1 MCLQIEFREKAGI
14 MQDFLTTAVVAA
26 ILFGLAV
33 MAMAI
38 GLMLRGK
45 VMRGG
50 CGSSHDSEA
59 SDVGCDAC
67 SKKRLNL
74 CDEDAAAGLAGPAF
88 AATMGRFN
96 RKQDS
101 H

>member
-1 MCLQIEFREKAGI
+1 MCLHTELREKAGI

-26 ILFGLAV
+26 IFFGLAV
-33 MAMAI
+33 GAMAI
-38 GLMLRGK
+38 GLILRGK

-50 CGSSHDSEA
+50 CGSSHDAEA
-59 SDVGCDAC
+59 PDVGCDAC

-74 CDEDAAAGLAGPAF
+74 CDEEDAAGLAGPSF

-96 RKQDS
+96 RKPPTN
-101 H
+101 

>member
-1 MCLQIEFREKAGI
+1 

-26 ILFGLAV
+26 VFFGLAV

-50 CGSSHDSEA
+50 CGSSTDA
-59 SDVGCDAC
+59 DTPDIGCDAC

-74 CDEDAAAGLAGPAF
+74 CDEEDAAGLAGPSF